1 MAKYNTFLIVSTKG
15 KPLLVTSS
23 ARKARHELR
32 PGIRVEVWSE
42 NKKVDTIYARTEY
55 RLNYYVEME
64 REYIRAKQEAA
75 ERRNKMRKRKG
86 RGKHNEC
93 KKREAAQEAAQT

>member
-23 ARKARHELR
+23 ARKARSQLK
-32 PGIRVEVWSE
+32 PGVRVEVWSE
-42 NKKVDTIYARTEY
+42 NQKVDTIYSRTEY
-55 RLNYYVEME
+55 RLDCYVERE

-75 ERRNKMRKRKG
+75 ERRNRKRKAL
-86 RGKHNEC
+86 
-93 KKREAAQEAAQT
+93 KK